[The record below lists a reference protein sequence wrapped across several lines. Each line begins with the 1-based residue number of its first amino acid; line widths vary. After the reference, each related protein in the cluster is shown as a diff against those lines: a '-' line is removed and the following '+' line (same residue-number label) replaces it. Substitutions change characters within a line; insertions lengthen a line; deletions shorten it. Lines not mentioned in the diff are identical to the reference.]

1 MKKQKWLAVIVLLF
15 FLQAA
20 CNLQTQLSS
29 KDMVVQTTPPT
40 PAVLTTAAP
49 EQASQPTA
57 TQASATQ
64 TLPPAPAPSAT
75 PGLPPLKLA
84 LYSHF
89 QAGEFMYPQRYS
101 IWDGATNASFP
112 LSANPGWFSADG
124 NQVLLSTGGDLYLQ
138 DINANSITR
147 LTATGAVEESAA
159 WCSGDPDLLA
169 VEVTRPE
176 ECGYGCP
183 FHPGVMRLSDRS
195 IQLLDEQV
203 QLMTW
208 TAQTADCKTF
218 YYFSGKS
225 QLNVYSGG
233 QSTVLNLQDFGVS
246 DLASLYTDGPVL
258 SPDGRYLAMMA
269 LGQEEKAGALVL
281 DLQKKSS
288 LRSTFFGN
296 LGRGGWLD
304 GPYWSPNS
312 RYLVMRISSPDPMES
327 GFWAI
332 EIADGAKISEKNL
345 GDGNV
350 PVWSPDSQALVL
362 GSDLLT
368 AGTWERQP
376 ANLPE
381 GTQAVAWLD
390 EASFNRLRAA
400 QEKLNA
406 CPGAPPQ
413 RLAVSGGGRVCTAGD
428 PVVLRSGPGKE
439 ADTLQKLPTG
449 TDFRVM
455 AGPFCADGWSWWNVG
470 IGEQTEGWLAEGGD
484 AKDAYF
490 ACPAQ

>member
-20 CNLQTQLSS
+20 CSLQTRLSS
-29 KDMVVQTTPPT
+29 KDVVVNTTPT
-40 PAVLTTAAP
+40 APATLPIAAP
-49 EQASQPTA
+49 EHTPQPTVTA
-57 TQASATQ
+57 ASATQ
-64 TLPPAPAPSAT
+64 TPPPAPAPSAT

-84 LYSHF
+84 LVNHF
-89 QAGEFMYPQRYS
+89 QAGEYLYRQGYS
-101 IWDGATNASFP
+101 IWDGAANASFP
-112 LSANPGWFSADG
+112 LSANPSWFSADG
-124 NQVLLSTGGDLYLQ
+124 NRVLLSAGGDLYLQ
-138 DINANSITR
+138 DINAGSITR
-147 LTATGAVEESAA
+147 LTATGAAEESAA
-159 WCSGDPDLLA
+159 WCPGDAELLA

-183 FHPGVMRLSDRS
+183 FRPGVMRLSDRS
-195 IQLLDEQV
+195 IQLLSEQA

-218 YYFSGKS
+218 YYFSGNS

-233 QSTVLNLQDFGVS
+233 QSAALSLQDFGVS
-246 DLASLYTDGPVL
+246 DLASFSTDGPVL
-258 SPDGRYLAMMA
+258 SPDERYLAMMA
-269 LGQEEKAGALVL
+269 VTQEGKAGALVL

-288 LRSTFFGN
+288 FRSAFFGN
-296 LGRGGWLD
+296 LGHGGWFA
-304 GPYWSPNS
+304 GPYWSPDS
-312 RYLVMRISSPDPMES
+312 RYLVMRIDSPDPMES
-327 GFWAI
+327 GYWAI
-332 EIADGAKISEKNL
+332 EIADGAKIAEKNL
-345 GDGNV
+345 GDGSV

-376 ANLPE
+376 VNLPE
-381 GTQAVAWLD
+381 GSQAVAWLD

-413 RLAVSGGGRVCTAGD
+413 RLAMSEGGRVCTASD
-428 PVVLRSGPGKE
+428 PVLLRSGPGKA
-439 ADTLQKLPTG
+439 ADTLQKLSTG
-449 TDFRVM
+449 ADFRVL